1 MKYTSDLIDSL
12 VADAAPVRR
21 LRRPVARLAGWL
33 LLATVLLTLVALVH
47 GLRPDLALKLR
58 QPAFVASVAA
68 AIVTGILSA
77 AAAFIASVP
86 GRSRHWLWVPLPAL
100 AFWMGT
106 IAYGCLTNWV
116 QIGEEGISPGET
128 VRCFTTL
135 LIVSTP
141 LSVGLLVMLRYV
153 ARLWPVPVAMCAALA
168 VAAITAAAL
177 SFVHPLDASAMILL
191 WNLGITLVFVTGGS
205 CLAVDCSIGRQHLD
219 LRYWPVKLVIQRSP
233 KQQRLRL
240 RQSRHLSVFLRASRS
255 TLRDRLG
262 RPGAPPDCKKCAHPQ
277 QFTG

>member
-21 LRRPVARLAGWL
+21 LRRPVVRLAGWL
-33 LLATVLLTLVALVH
+33 VLATVLLTLVALVH

-86 GRSRHWLWVPLPAL
+86 GRSRRWLWVPLPAL

-116 QIGEEGISPGET
+116 QIGDEGISPGET

-168 VAAITAAAL
+168 VA
-177 SFVHPLDASAMILL
+177 
-191 WNLGITLVFVTGGS
+191 
-205 CLAVDCSIGRQHLD
+205 R
-219 LRYWPVKLVIQRSP
+219 
-233 KQQRLRL
+233 
-240 RQSRHLSVFLRASRS
+240 
-255 TLRDRLG
+255 
-262 RPGAPPDCKKCAHPQ
+262 
-277 QFTG
+277 